1 MTGSARKPSDRAGS
15 WGSGTGT
22 AGPSRPI
29 TSTAARPSYRAGSA
43 DTARDRITYREDEEE
58 RYSFSSRLVGQTTP
72 KRTNSLDS
80 PGRAPGREWEDK
92 GPRSAERRLDNGGMR
107 RGLDVTR
114 PGPGSARVQLAAS
127 PSHMLQISVAL
138 LQHSSHASE
147 LLDITLKVSDVLL
160 QRPLH
165 HFVQPG

>member
-1 MTGSARKPSDRAGS
+1 MTGSTRKPSDRAGS

-22 AGPSRPI
+22 AGPGRPN

-43 DTARDRITYREDEEE
+43 DTARDRITYREEEEE

-92 GPRSAERRLDNGGMR
+92 GPRSAERRLDNGGVR

-114 PGPGSARVQLAAS
+114 TGPGPVRVQLAAS
-127 PSHMLQISVAL
+127 AFHMLQTIVAL
-138 LQHSSHASE
+138 LRHQSHASE
-147 LLDITLKVSDVLL
+147 LLDMPLKVSDML
-160 QRPLH
+160 
-165 HFVQPG
+165 